1 MNVLRTLRNNWKKSV
16 FFSGVLGYG
25 ASTLKTHIEIK
36 QYMHEFSTDVLQV
49 GQNTQGTPQNVL
61 VVMNPIANNKKAENF
76 FKKYCEPILHL
87 AGYSVEVLRTNY
99 IGHAKAYVE
108 ELQKL
113 PDVIVVAGGDGTK
126 SEVITGLL
134 RRQGSACPISF
145 LPLGREKQPKASFFS
160 FSKQH
165 ELEYVIQLCNSLLPL
180 LKNQSKYES
189 VIQYDVLNDPASTE
203 ESASQLKPIFGLNGF
218 SWGLLKEL
226 DTKKDKY
233 WYLGPLKH
241 HIAAFLRSFS
251 GNVDWQMD
259 TDYVYTP
266 PCSGCNNCRVQ
277 RDKVALPNKGYFTKK
292 LVPAQKGVDASHKF
306 VVNENCATNMEGSI
320 KSNQINISLNQNSEN
335 FAELESKFIDSLQ
348 PGWEFIKNIPNI
360 TNKSIEPNLIVK
372 SRTIKLYPSTSS
384 PNIFYSIDGEEYEPR
399 PIKVSI
405 VPNAIK
411 VFC

>member
-1 MNVLRTLRNNWKKSV
+1 M
-16 FFSGVLGYG
+16 
-25 ASTLKTHIEIK
+25 EI
-36 QYMHEFSTDVLQV
+36 
-49 GQNTQGTPQNVL
+49 
-61 VVMNPIANNKKAENF
+61 
-76 FKKYCEPILHL
+76 
-87 AGYSVEVLRTNY
+87 LRTNY

-108 ELQKL
+108 EMNKL

-134 RRQGSACPISF
+134 RRQGNLCPVSF
-145 LPLGREKQPKASFFS
+145 IPLGRDKQPHSSFFS

-165 ELEYVIQLCNSLLPL
+165 ELDYVITLSKSLLPL

-189 VIQYDVLNDPASTE
+189 VIQYDVLNNPAD
-203 ESASQLKPIFGLNGF
+203 ESPNQLKPIFGLNSF
-218 SWGLLKEL
+218 SWGLLKDI
-226 DTKKDKY
+226 DTRKDKY

-251 GNVDWQMD
+251 GNVDWNMD

-266 PCSGCNNCRVQ
+266 PCSGCSNCRVQ
-277 RDKVALPNKGYFTKK
+277 KIGKTTNTGFFLTK
-292 LVPAQKGVDASHKF
+292 LVPTQNGNGNSKEIH
-306 VVNENCATNMEGSI
+306 VVNDECATNLHGSI
-320 KSNQINISLNQNSEN
+320 KSNQINITLNQNSEK
-335 FAELESKFIDSLQ
+335 FDELESKFIDSLQ

-360 TNKSIEPNLIVK
+360 TNKSIEPNLILK
-372 SRTIKLYPSTSS
+372 SRTIKLYPSTTN

-405 VPNAIK
+405 VPAAIK

>member
-1 MNVLRTLRNNWKKSV
+1 MNVLRTIRNNWKKSV
-16 FFSGVLGYG
+16 FFSGLLGYG
-25 ASTLKTHIEIK
+25 ISTLKTNIEIK
-36 QYMHEFSTDVLQV
+36 QYMNEFSNDVMHV

-61 VVMNPIANNKKAENF
+61 VVMNPIANNKKAENL

-108 ELQKL
+108 ELNKL

-134 RRQGSACPISF
+134 RRQGSSCPISF
-145 LPLGREKQPKASFFS
+145 IPLGRDKQPKSSFFS
-160 FSKQH
+160 LSKQH
-165 ELEYVIQLCNSLLPL
+165 ELDYVIQLCNSLVPL

-189 VIQYDVLNDPASTE
+189 VIQYDVLNDAASE
-203 ESASQLKPIFGLNGF
+203 EGAAQLKPIFGQNGF

-226 DTKKDKY
+226 DNKKDKY

-251 GNVDWQMD
+251 GNVDWQLD

-266 PCSGCNNCRVQ
+266 PCSGCSNCRVQ
-277 RDKVALPNKGYFTKK
+277 RDKTPPNKGFFTKK
-292 LVPAQKGVDASHKF
+292 LVSPQNGKVDASYKL
-306 VVNENCATNMEGSI
+306 VVNEKCSSNQEGSI
-320 KSNQINISLNQNSEN
+320 TSNQINISLNQNSEN
-335 FAELESKFIDSLQ
+335 FDELESKFINSLQ

-360 TNKSIEPNLIVK
+360 TNKTIEPNFIVK
-372 SRTIKLYPSTSS
+372 SRTIKLYPSANT